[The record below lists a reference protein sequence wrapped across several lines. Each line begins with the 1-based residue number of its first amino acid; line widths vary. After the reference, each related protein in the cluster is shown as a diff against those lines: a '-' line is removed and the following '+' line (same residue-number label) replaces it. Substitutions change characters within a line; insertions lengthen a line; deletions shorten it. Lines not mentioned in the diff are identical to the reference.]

1 MKPVALIVEDD
12 TELNE
17 IFALALEEAGY
28 VSQIV
33 TDGEKALAQLK
44 ELTPAL
50 IILDLHL
57 PFVSGEAVFEYVKA
71 DSRFD
76 SAWVVLATADS
87 HRAQQLQ
94 DQVDWVLLKPISFT
108 QLRNLTQRL
117 LTRTKNN
124 E

>member
-17 IFALALEEAGY
+17 IFALAIEEAGY
-28 VSQIV
+28 TTQIV
-33 TDGEKALAQLK
+33 TDGEKALAELR

-57 PFVSGEAVFEYVKA
+57 PFVSGEMVFEYIKQEP
-71 DSRFD
+71 RFD

-117 LTRTKNN
+117 LTHTKNT

>member
-17 IFALALEEAGY
+17 IFALAIEEAGY
-28 VSQIV
+28 TTQIV
-33 TDGEKALAQLK
+33 TDGEKALVQLR

-57 PFVSGEAVFEYVKA
+57 PFVSGETVFEYVKA

-76 SAWVVLATADS
+76 AAWVVLATADS

-117 LTRTKNN
+117 LTHTKNN